1 MEKSLRINAYFSSLS
16 GLLLIVLN
24 SQMAKLFGTSNNSIF
39 WIVGIALIYF
49 AGTIIFEIKRLRP
62 LAILWIIIQDFTW
75 VATSFFILI
84 VSPFEIS
91 KEGNGIIAI
100 VALVVLFMGMNQAKA
115 LSKLDSV
122 ENKRTKY
129 FRFERKVNS
138 TKQNVWKVISD
149 VSNYH
154 KVAPNIDD
162 VKIISGKG
170 NGMVRSCS
178 HGKDSWTETCTMWNE
193 EKSYSFEVNTASPDY
208 PYPFKFLKGT
218 WEIEVIDA
226 SHSNI
231 VMVFEFQYK
240 RKFQNWLLHP
250 FLKGKFKKTAE
261 ELLDNWQSK
270 LELPAAIIQ

>member
-1 MEKSLRINAYFSSLS
+1 MEKSLRINAYFSLS
-16 GLLLIVLN
+16 SGILLIVFN
-24 SQMAKLFGTSNNSIF
+24 NQMAKLFGTSNNSIF
-39 WIVGIALIYF
+39 WIAGIALIYF

-75 VATSFFILI
+75 VVASFFIL
-84 VSPFEIS
+84 VVNPFEIS
-91 KEGNGIIAI
+91 KEGNGTIAI

-115 LSKLDSV
+115 LSKLDSI
-122 ENKRTKY
+122 ENERTKY
-129 FRFERKVNS
+129 FRFERKINA
-138 TKQNVWKVISD
+138 TKQDVWKVISD

-162 VKIISGKG
+162 VKIISGEG
-170 NGMVRSCS
+170 NGMIRSCS

-193 EKSYSFEVNTASPDY
+193 EKSYSFEVNTAAPDY

-218 WEIEVIDA
+218 WEVEEID
-226 SHSNI
+226 SSNTNL
-231 VMVFEFQYK
+231 VMLFEFEYK

-261 ELLDNWQSK
+261 ELLDNWQIK
-270 LELPAAIIQ
+270 LELPAATI

>member
-1 MEKSLRINAYFSSLS
+1 MEKSLKINAYFSLLS
-16 GLLLIVLN
+16 GLLLIVFN
-24 SQMAKLFGTSNNSIF
+24 SQMARLFGSSNNSVF

-62 LAILWIIIQDFTW
+62 LAVLWIIIQDFTW

-84 VSPFEIS
+84 ISPFEIS

-100 VALVVLFMGMNQAKA
+100 VAFVVLLMGMNQAKA

-122 ENKRTKY
+122 GNKRTKH
-129 FRFERKVNS
+129 FRFERKVKS

-162 VKIISGKG
+162 VKIISGKE

-193 EKSYSFEVNTASPDY
+193 EKSYSFEVNTAAPDY

-218 WEIEVIDA
+218 WEVVEIDTTRT
-226 SHSNI
+226 NI
-231 VMVFEFQYK
+231 VMIFEFEYK
-240 RKFQNWLLHP
+240 RIFQNWLLHP
-250 FLKGKFKKTAE
+250 FLKAKFKKTAE

-270 LELPAAIIQ
+270 LELPSPVLN

>member
-1 MEKSLRINAYFSSLS
+1 MEKSLRLNAYFSLLS
-16 GLLLIVLN
+16 GILLIVFN
-24 SQMAKLFGTSNNSIF
+24 RQIAKLFDTSNNSVF

-49 AGTIIFEIKRLRP
+49 AGTILFEIKRLRP

-84 VSPFEIS
+84 VNPFDIS
-91 KEGNGIIAI
+91 KEGSGTIAI
-100 VALVVLFMGMNQAKA
+100 VALVVLFMGMTQAKA
-115 LSKLDSV
+115 LSKLDSL
-122 ENKRTKY
+122 ENKRSKH
-129 FRFERKVNS
+129 FKFERKVNA
-138 TKQNVWKVISD
+138 TKQNAWKVISD

-208 PYPFKFLKGT
+208 PYPFNFLKGT

-270 LELPAAIIQ
+270 LELPSAIIQ